1 MSSFTKKYSYANLET
16 LKDNKND
23 INLSINKAVDSYFKS
38 NPETNSFAA
47 KKLMPALIKDCV
59 FDRDKKNGM
68 PLRQVLRGLDMI
80 GELSSIPRVHAER
93 IGTDV
98 YWYFLREGAEFIS
111 NHVSEAP
118 NTKQKRALERSN
130 SDEVYLMGLLDELLN
145 ETGSRKHTFE
155 YLLGDYHQNGKT
167 RTKLPIDIYY
177 VNLKLALEIVEHPE
191 RRKNAIE
198 SKEEKLTVSG
208 VTRAEQRLK
217 YFYRK
222 KNTLTNKDKAFIEI
236 PLENFE
242 VDDSFQLI
250 RNKENDEREL
260 RTLLSDFID

>member
-1 MSSFTKKYSYANLET
+1 MSIFVNNNSYANLDP
-16 LKDNKND
+16 LKDDKND
-23 INLSINKAVDSYFKS
+23 INKKINTAVDAYFKS
-38 NPETNSFAA
+38 NPETSWFAA

-93 IGTDV
+93 IGVDV
-98 YWYFLREGAEFIS
+98 YWYFLREGAEFVS
-111 NHVSEAP
+111 NHVTEAP
-118 NTKQKRALERSN
+118 NTKQKRALKRSN
-130 SDEVYLMGLLDELLN
+130 SDEVYIIGLLDELLN
-145 ETGSRKHTFE
+145 ETGSRKHTFD

-167 RTKLPIDIYY
+167 RTKLPIDLYY

-191 RRKNAIE
+191 KRKNVIE
-198 SKEEKLTVSG
+198 AKEEKLTVSG
-208 VTRAEQRLK
+208 VSRADQRLK
-217 YFYRK
+217 YFFRK
-222 KNTLTNKDKAFIEI
+222 KNTMANKDKAFIEI
-236 PLENFE
+236 PLEKFE
-242 VDDSFQLI
+242 VDDAFQLI